1 MSSSEP
7 YEYRRKN
14 ARDSI
19 AACSGDVRAKIDAAE
34 ELILESNRVSREAK
48 ETLKRAEEL
57 KQKAKSMW
65 YQGHNEM
72 MEQTGHLPGNEGILF
87 TFANDMR
94 RGEWGPSNYKKAIEI
109 YTTFIDLKNE
119 KYADDSLFWLASMHL
134 KGKYD
139 DTQNKEKR
147 FRKER
152 LSDVFT
158 ADAYAKKLEL
168 SNPSLYKK
176 YLDKK
181 KKYLRGYTY
190 TPSTCELMCL

>member
-1 MSSSEP
+1 MSSEP

-19 AACSGDVRAKIDAAE
+19 AASNKDVRAKIDSAE

-48 ETLKRAEEL
+48 EMFKRAEDL

-72 MEQTGHLPGNEGILF
+72 MEQTGNLPGNEGILF

-94 RGEWGPSNYKKAIEI
+94 TGEWGPSNYKKAIEI
-109 YTTFIDLKNE
+109 YTNFIDQKSE
-119 KYADDSLFWLASMHL
+119 KYADNSLFWLAAMHL
-134 KGKYD
+134 KGKCD
-139 DTQNKEKR
+139 DDKNAQNKEPM
-147 FRKER
+147 FRKEN
-152 LSDVFT
+152 LSNIAA
-158 ADAYAKKLEL
+158 ADACAKKFEL

-181 KKYLRGYTY
+181 TKYLNVYAGW
-190 TPSTCELMCL
+190 

>member
-1 MSSSEP
+1 MSSEP
-7 YEYRRKN
+7 YEYRRKI

-48 ETLKRAEEL
+48 EMFKRAEEL

-87 TFANDMR
+87 TFAHDMR
-94 RGEWGPSNYKKAIEI
+94 TGEWGPSNYKKAIEI
-109 YTTFIDLKNE
+109 YTSFIYQKNE
-119 KYADDSLFWLASMHL
+119 KYADDSLFWLAAMHL
-134 KGKYD
+134 KGKCD
-139 DTQNKEKR
+139 DDQNAQNIEPML
-147 FRKER
+147 RKEN
-152 LSDVFT
+152 LSNIAA
-158 ADAYAKKLEL
+158 ADACAKKFEL

-176 YLDKK
+176 YLEKK
-181 KKYLRGYTY
+181 TKYLNVYSGW
-190 TPSTCELMCL
+190 

>member
-147 FRKER
+147 FRKEH